1 MSTLAAAMSSARAL
15 LAFVGV
21 LAVLGAQWSVWER
34 IAMAIGLVLVAALTT
49 AADGHRLTLRRN
61 PRPLR
66 FDKAA

>member
-21 LAVLGAQWSVWER
+21 LAVLGASWSVWER
-34 IAMAIGLVLVAALTT
+34 IAMAIALVLAVALTT

-61 PRPLR
+61 PPIR